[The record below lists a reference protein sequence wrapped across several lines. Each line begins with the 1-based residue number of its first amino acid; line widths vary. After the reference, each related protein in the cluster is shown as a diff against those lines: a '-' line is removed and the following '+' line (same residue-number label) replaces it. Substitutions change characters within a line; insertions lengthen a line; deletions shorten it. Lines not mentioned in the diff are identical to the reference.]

1 MLPLSVC
8 IYSRLCSNPLPQPLP
23 PFPLVFRVGYRP
35 ANGLPRIYIGRL
47 CAPDYRASSQL
58 FARVT
63 TKLPAATLSIDASRF
78 QKLMKL
84 GPPSSFQVGSPS
96 FPAKS
101 RPLAILPIFPLPFS
115 MLMLTNACSPFL
127 FLLSSFPFLFPP
139 SRVSEEII
147 RGVENG
153 TIWSNCSGQLG
164 KKLARIRSSPPRSS
178 SLYRSLLARWIRV
191 NEERR
196 RNSPGRF
203 RG

>member
-101 RPLAILPIFPLPFS
+101 RPLAILPIFFLSFFLDANANECLFTLPFS
-115 MLMLTNACSPFL
+115 PF
-127 FLLSSFPFLFPP
+127 FLSFPFSSFPRVKKSSVE
-139 SRVSEEII
+139 SRMERFGVIA
-147 RGVENG
+147 RGNWGKNSRGSDRALLVPLPC
-153 TIWSNCSGQLG
+153 IDPCSLAGLG
-164 KKLARIRSSPPRSS
+164 
-178 SLYRSLLARWIRV
+178 
-191 NEERR
+191 
-196 RNSPGRF
+196 
-203 RG
+203 